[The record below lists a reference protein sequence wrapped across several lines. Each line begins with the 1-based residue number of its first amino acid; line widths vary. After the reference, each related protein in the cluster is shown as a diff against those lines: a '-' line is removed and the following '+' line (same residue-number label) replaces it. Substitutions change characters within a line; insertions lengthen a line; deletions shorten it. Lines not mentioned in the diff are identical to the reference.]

1 MRKLD
6 GKAKFPDPD
15 LWGGIPLRLGWLC
28 HKMRYSERMRLA
40 SLTIDEHTLR
50 ELCRRNDVSKLSVF
64 GSFARGE
71 DRPGSDIDL
80 LVEFSKPKG
89 LFDLVTLEIQLSEQL
104 GRKVDLLTEQSV
116 SPYLRDSIRRDLK
129 VLFDA
134 A

>member
-1 MRKLD
+1 MMSRSSD
-6 GKAKFPDPD
+6 SVSANE
-15 LWGGIPLRLGWLC
+15 RLLGRNPFGLEQLC
-28 HKMRYSERMRLA
+28 HKMRYSEGMRL
-40 SLTIDEHTLR
+40 SSVTIDEHTLQ
-50 ELCRRNDVSKLSVF
+50 ELCRRNNVSKLSVF

-80 LVEFSKPKG
+80 LVEFSEPKG
-89 LFDLVTLEIQLSEQL
+89 LFDLVALEIQLSEQL

-116 SPYLRDSIRRDLK
+116 SPYLRDSIRRDLR

>member
-1 MRKLD
+1 MDHNRTS
-6 GKAKFPDPD
+6 GRNT
-15 LWGGIPLRLGWLC
+15 LRLGRLSL
-28 HKMRYSERMRLA
+28 KMGYSEDMRL
-40 SLTIDEHTLR
+40 SSVTTDERTLQ
-50 ELCRRNDVSKLSVF
+50 ELCRRNNVSKLSVF

-80 LVEFSKPKG
+80 LVEFSEPKG
-89 LFDLVTLEIQLSEQL
+89 LFDLVALEIQLSEQL

-116 SPYLRDSIRRDLK
+116 SPYLRDSIRRDLR